1 MELIDQSNS
10 SNDLFI
16 LVLKNKCFTNSFHI
30 VVAYK
35 CILEILWPNSEVTE
49 HVLISMIN
57 FQMIFIAHPWYPKTG
72 KSRRDVLESSV
83 VLRFWGA
90 EDKRNQYS
98 TRQWGCNTNT
108 STKGHLCDPDMA
120 IFWYCLL
127 ISVERMRPRQLI
139 VSPQTGDSNW
149 FSSVVRK
156 KEEKNWVLL

>member
-1 MELIDQSNS
+1 ML
-10 SNDLFI
+10 
-16 LVLKNKCFTNSFHI
+16 NSFHI
-30 VVAYK
+30 LVADK
-35 CILEILWPNSEVTE
+35 CIWEILWPNSELMV
-49 HVLISMIN
+49 HVFISMIIPDD
-57 FQMIFIAHPWYPKTG
+57 FYRTFFYSWYPKTR

-83 VLRFWGA
+83 VLRFWGT
-90 EDKRNQYS
+90 EDKWNQYS
-98 TRQWGCNTNT
+98 TQQWGCNTNT